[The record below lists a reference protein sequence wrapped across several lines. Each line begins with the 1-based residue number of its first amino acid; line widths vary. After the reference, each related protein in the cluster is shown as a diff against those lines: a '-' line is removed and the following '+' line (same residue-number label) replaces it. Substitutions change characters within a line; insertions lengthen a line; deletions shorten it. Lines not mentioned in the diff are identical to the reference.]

1 MRDTKQSNSAI
12 SFFCMATIVCTVLTQ
27 VPAFSSIFR
36 PIMYALWILTLCV
49 GAMNNK
55 FRIPFNRFLVLY
67 GIALMML
74 GAECL
79 ILFNTHSNSY
89 VLQIVPLPFLCYLVG
104 LLYAKVMGDKT
115 IFNCLC
121 TFFLVSLLM
130 FSYIFVTY
138 IGSFS
143 TWLNADYYIY
153 EQKNSAAQ
161 LIGCTII
168 LTAFLIKPQQRWINI
183 SKYVS
188 LTILFLFI
196 VAMQCRTA
204 LVGLIITALVYY
216 FTILHGRKKL
226 AVTVILCVALI
237 IVFNNDVLT
246 KYITKAFV
254 FNERQTKSLD
264 YLTSGRLTFFREA
277 LQVFEE
283 HPLVGSGHYRVDD
296 LYLCILSDVGLI
308 GFIPIII
315 LLITRIV
322 KNIFAYKRYKTP
334 FTSCVL
340 CLTVFYFCESLF
352 EAYPPF
358 GPGVCAFMFWIVCA
372 FLDARGEHQWKETEA

>member
-1 MRDTKQSNSAI
+1 
-12 SFFCMATIVCTVLTQ
+12 
-27 VPAFSSIFR
+27 
-36 PIMYALWILTLCV
+36 
-49 GAMNNK
+49 
-55 FRIPFNRFLVLY
+55 
-67 GIALMML
+67 
-74 GAECL
+74 
-79 ILFNTHSNSY
+79 
-89 VLQIVPLPFLCYLVG
+89 
-104 LLYAKVMGDKT
+104 
-115 IFNCLC
+115 
-121 TFFLVSLLM
+121 M

-161 LIGCTII
+161 IIGCTII

-246 KYITKAFV
+246 KYITKAFC
-254 FNERQTKSLD
+254 F
-264 YLTSGRLTFFREA
+264 
-277 LQVFEE
+277 
-283 HPLVGSGHYRVDD
+283 
-296 LYLCILSDVGLI
+296 
-308 GFIPIII
+308 
-315 LLITRIV
+315 
-322 KNIFAYKRYKTP
+322 
-334 FTSCVL
+334 
-340 CLTVFYFCESLF
+340 
-352 EAYPPF
+352 
-358 GPGVCAFMFWIVCA
+358 
-372 FLDARGEHQWKETEA
+372 